1 MPKLHYY
8 IINFMTMHTTFPP
21 LSSSPSPSFQSSPSI
36 NASPSKSSPNLAA
49 PPPIVLSPCAACKIL
64 RRRCDEKCV
73 LAPYFPPT
81 EPQNFIIVHRVFG
94 ASNIIKCLQVCMTG
108 TIISSNYRDRRSWH
122 LLLFVASI
130 YPCMY

>member
-1 MPKLHYY
+1 MTKLHYY

-49 PPPIVLSPCAACKIL
+49 PPPIVLSPCAACKSL